1 MIKRLTQFATLFLI
15 AVSTPTLA
23 IAQSNYVMPRA
34 VKLDP
39 IVRRTFSSFYV
50 RSFPG
55 GPIQRLYTDGFY
67 PIGWS
72 RDGKFAYYSEPVDE
86 ECGCYFAELA
96 IVDLRT
102 DKVLWEFKN
111 KPQDRADASGAPLP
125 DDMRKLWKRNEKM
138 FVEKLRQ
145 HGIVQPVVVRPVST
159 DRYEIIAGERRWR
172 AAQLAGLVEIP
183 VIVRDV
189 DDKTALEIAIV
200 ENVQR
205 ADLNPLEEAL
215 GYEQLIAEHGYT
227 QNDLGEIIG
236 KSRSHVANS
245 LRLLKLPDQVR
256 DMLAAGSLSAGHARA
271 LVSTS
276 DPATLARTIV
286 SKGMSVRDAERLA
299 QNDIKAQND
308 PRPAGTRK
316 DEKDSDTLAL
326 ERTLSDALGLDVA
339 INHRGNGGQVKIS
352 YKTLEQLE
360 EICRLLERR

>member
-1 MIKRLTQFATLFLI
+1 MNDDLSKRRLGRGLAALI
-15 AVSTPTLA
+15 GEMDQPTPVETGRPSVNPDRLVPIEFISRNPRNPRRYFDETELHDLA
-23 IAQSNYVMPRA
+23 
-34 VKLDP
+34 
-39 IVRRTFSSFYV
+39 SS
-50 RSFPG
+50 
-55 GPIQRLYTDGFY
+55 I
-67 PIGWS
+67 
-72 RDGKFAYYSEPVDE
+72 
-86 ECGCYFAELA
+86 
-96 IVDLRT
+96 
-102 DKVLWEFKN
+102 
-111 KPQDRADASGAPLP
+111 
-125 DDMRKLWKRNEKM
+125 
-138 FVEKLRQ
+138 RQ
-145 HGIVQPVVVRPVST
+145 HGIVQPVVVRTVSS
-159 DRYEIIAGERRWR
+159 DRFEIIAGERRWR
-172 AAQLAGLVEIP
+172 AAQLAGLIEIP

-245 LRLLKLPDQVR
+245 LRLLKLPDPVR

-299 QNDIKAQND
+299 QNDIKAQSD
-308 PRPAGTRK
+308 PRPAARK
-316 DEKDSDTLAL
+316 DDKDSDTLAL
-326 ERTLSDALGLDVA
+326 ERTLSDTLGLDVS

>member
-1 MIKRLTQFATLFLI
+1 MNDDLSKRRLGRGLAALI
-15 AVSTPTLA
+15 GEMDQPT
-23 IAQSNYVMPRA
+23 
-34 VKLDP
+34 
-39 IVRRTFSSFYV
+39 
-50 RSFPG
+50 
-55 GPIQRLYTDGFY
+55 
-67 PIGWS
+67 
-72 RDGKFAYYSEPVDE
+72 PVDANRPAVNPDRLVPIE
-86 ECGCYFAELA
+86 FISRNPRNPRRYFDETELH
-96 IVDLRT
+96 DL
-102 DKVLWEFKN
+102 
-111 KPQDRADASGAPLP
+111 ASSI
-125 DDMRKLWKRNEKM
+125 
-138 FVEKLRQ
+138 RQ
-145 HGIVQPVVVRPVST
+145 HGIVQPVVVRTVST

-172 AAQLAGLVEIP
+172 AAQLAGLIEIP

-245 LRLLKLPDQVR
+245 LRLLKLPDPVR

-276 DPATLARTIV
+276 DPAALARTIV

-308 PRPAGTRK
+308 PRPAGARR

-326 ERTLSDALGLDVA
+326 ERTLSDTLGLDVS